1 LVLTS
6 LKRTNSHALVC
17 GSTDWRKI
25 ATDHNTRQRYN
36 ALLLAA
42 TEDEDDMP
50 YELFNDAIKQAG
62 KETATLVKSQNDD
75 WFQFSRDDLVPCIE
89 EQNEILHALCSSADL
104 PPSIADTMRTSL
116 Q

>member
-1 LVLTS
+1 
-6 LKRTNSHALVC
+6 
-17 GSTDWRKI
+17 
-25 ATDHNTRQRYN
+25 
-36 ALLLAA
+36 
-42 TEDEDDMP
+42 MP